1 VSHSRNLSIGA
12 LILSSLAIAAA
23 RPAAPQ
29 RLDIALSARPVD
41 PPCVF
46 IDTWQQPRAGG
57 RLHEGVD
64 IVTSAGSPIY
74 AVVDGTISKIYLDA
88 PGSRSGNGFRLAM
101 ADGTY
106 FFYAHMQKFVDGLQ
120 VGSSYQ
126 AGDVIG
132 YVGHTGN
139 TLLDHL
145 HLEVH
150 PAGGD
155 PINPFPIVTAAK
167 TCKIA
172 ASPTGVI
179 APPLSDAPTP
189 TPTTTPTTLLAPAT
203 RTPSAEPPP
212 TTVGPATPPA
222 TTAVTQ
228 KPPQT
233 TPPTTQAVPP
243 QVAPTTAP
251 KTGAAKGMTVVGPL
265 RVADSRF
272 GTANRLRTNNSTEI
286 SIARLGVPASISS
299 AQITVWSVGSAADGY
314 LTVFP
319 CGTTVPLTSTLNF
332 TAGQT
337 ISASAFAG
345 VSGGKICVFSSVAS
359 DVIVDVSAY
368 SDGKTPAGVIAT
380 APFRAFDSAWAGNRV
395 VKNTERAVRVAG
407 AAGMP
412 AAATAVT
419 VTLTTSGATARSSL
433 QAYACGGSP
442 SGVPIVVGGAG
453 ETNSAAG
460 TVKVSA
466 NGAVCFLSN
475 VDLDLIVDVHIA
487 WAKGGAQ
494 LQSITPARL
503 LDTRSGATLGAGA
516 TKEVKVAGV
525 SGIPAGATSAAVNVT
540 ITGGSSAT
548 QVVVWPC
555 GKKKPNT
562 VVVAAG
568 AGKTASGGATVNLGS
583 GKLCV
588 TSSTSAHVVVDVT
601 GFAQ

>member
-1 VSHSRNLSIGA
+1 MATSRNLSIGA

-23 RPAAPQ
+23 RPTNAPQ
-29 RLDIALSARPVD
+29 RADIVLAARPVD

-46 IDTWQQPRAGG
+46 IDTWQQARAGG
-57 RLHEGVD
+57 RVHEGVD
-64 IVTSAGSPIY
+64 IVTSGGKPVY
-74 AVVDGTISKIYLDA
+74 AVVDGTISKVYLDA

-101 ADGTY
+101 VDGTY
-106 FFYAHMQKFVDGLQ
+106 FFYAHMQSFVDGLQ
-120 VGSSYQ
+120 VGSSYR

-145 HLEVH
+145 HFEVH
-150 PAGGD
+150 PQGGE
-155 PINPFPIVTAAK
+155 PINPTPMIAAAK
-167 TCKIA
+167 TCKTA
-172 ASPTGVI
+172 ASPTGVT
-179 APPLSDAPTP
+179 APAVPSVAVVP
-189 TPTTTPTTLLAPAT
+189 PTTLYAPAT
-203 RTPSAEPPP
+203 RTPSAEPVPTTIGSAPPAPKPTP
-212 TTVGPATPPA
+212 TTV
-222 TTAVTQ
+222 
-228 KPPQT
+228 
-233 TPPTTQAVPP
+233 PTTQPVPP
-243 QVAPTTAP
+243 PGAPTTTP
-251 KTGAAKGMTVVGPL
+251 KSTGAAKGLTVVGPL

-272 GTANRLRTNNSTEI
+272 GTANRLKTNNTVEI

-314 LTVFP
+314 LTVYP
-319 CGTTVPLTSTLNF
+319 CGTTVPMTSTLNF
-332 TAGQT
+332 AAGQT
-337 ISASAFAG
+337 ISASTFAG
-345 VSGGKICVFSSVAS
+345 VTSGKICVFSSVAS

-368 SDGKTPAGVIAT
+368 SDGKAPAGVIAT

-395 VKNTERAVRVAG
+395 VKAKERAVRVAG

-412 AAATAVT
+412 AAASAVT
-419 VTLTTSGATARSSL
+419 VTLTTSGAAARSSL

-442 SGVPIVVGGAG
+442 SGVPIVIGGAG
-453 ETNSAAG
+453 ETSAAGVTVKVSAAG
-460 TVKVSA
+460 TV
-466 NGAVCFLSN
+466 CFLSSA
-475 VDLDLIVDVHIA
+475 DLDLIVDVHIA

-503 LDTRSGATLGAGA
+503 LDTRSGAALGAGV
-516 TKEVKVAGV
+516 TKEVKVAGA
-525 SGIPAGATSAAVNVT
+525 SSIPAGATSAAVNVT
-540 ITGGSSAT
+540 VTGASAAT

-583 GKLCV
+583 GNLCV
-588 TSSTSAHVVVDVT
+588 SSSSNAHVVVDVT